1 MSDGVLRTVFTRT
14 LSNPNFP
21 ASEQISMVGRVIQ
34 RAEVRPVE
42 NEQYM
47 SMKRKQIEK
56 SQEPNRQAKMI
67 GKKVNTYAPKRFHEG
82 VRKKKSEGKRIRS
95 SEDDVLRVIFDAF
108 SKNQYISMA
117 SLEAVTQQPK
127 NFLQQLVKR
136 YCNYN
141 SAVGR
146 RATSAEHT

>member
-1 MSDGVLRTVFTRT
+1 
-14 LSNPNFP
+14 
-21 ASEQISMVGRVIQ
+21 MVGRVIQ

-47 SMKRKQIEK
+47 SMKRKHIEK
-56 SQEPNRQAKMI
+56 SQEPTRQAKMI

-82 VRKKKSEGKRIRS
+82 VRKKKTEGKRIRS
-95 SEDDVLRVIFDAF
+95 SEDAVLRVIFDAF

-146 RATSAEHT
+146 RTSISRT

>member
-1 MSDGVLRTVFTRT
+1 
-14 LSNPNFP
+14 
-21 ASEQISMVGRVIQ
+21 MVGRVIQ

-146 RATSAEHT
+146 RTTSVEHT